1 MKFFY
6 TARSQTGETVT
17 GTQEAG
23 SEAELGDFLKQKGVT
38 LLFAEKDKTSGGIGS
53 YDVGAI
59 LDFIRG
65 IPRIEKILFTRNLS
79 VMVSSGMP
87 LNRSLQTLARQTS
100 SPTFRAIIMEVAD
113 EIAKGKGF
121 GETLKKHPDVFS
133 EIFISMIMVGETSGN
148 LEEVLKILSEQMEK
162 DNETR
167 SQVVGSLIYPG
178 VIITAMMGI
187 GVFMMVYVVPQISG
201 IFKEMN
207 MELPVPTQII
217 VGMSDFLKVYWY
229 YAIAGLAAF
238 IYFFRAGLKTKT
250 GKKLFALFLL
260 KAPIAS
266 DIVKKVNA
274 AQISRNLGSL
284 LESGVSLTRSLEIL
298 GDSIP
303 NYFFAESLREA
314 KVGVEKGLTLSQV
327 LMKYPDLYP
336 PMVLEMVAIGEE
348 TGALTDLLVKVATFF
363 EREVSQITKN
373 MTSIIEPV
381 LMVLIGGAVGF
392 FAVSMLQP
400 MYSLTAGIK

>member
-6 TARSQTGETVT
+6 TARSRTGETVT

-23 SEAELGDFLKQKGVT
+23 SEAELGDFLKQKGET
-38 LLFAEKDKTSGGIGS
+38 LLFAEKEKSGGIGS

-87 LNRSLQTLARQTS
+87 LNRSLQTLARQTN
-100 SPTFRAIIMEVAD
+100 SPTFRAIIMEIAD

-133 EIFISMIMVGETSGN
+133 EIFISMVMVGETSGN

-167 SQVVGSLIYPG
+167 SQVIGSLIYPG
-178 VIITAMMGI
+178 VIITAMLGI
-187 GVFMMVYVVPQISG
+187 GIFMMVYVVPQISG

-207 MELPVPTQII
+207 MELPVMTQFI
-217 VGMSDFLKVYWY
+217 VGMSDFLQVYWY
-229 YAIAGLAAF
+229 YAIAGLAALV
-238 IYFFRAGLKTKT
+238 YFLRMGLKTKG
-250 GKKLFALFLL
+250 GKKIFARVLL
-260 KAPIAS
+260 KLPIAA

-298 GDSIP
+298 GDTTP
-303 NYFFAESLREA
+303 NYFFAESLKEA

-327 LMKYPDLYP
+327 LIKYPDLYP

-381 LMVLIGGAVGF
+381 LMVIIGAAVGF